1 MKMNADPLPRNNPGR
16 TTAYPAAVTCLYG
29 LLISLVLG
37 APIWRHAHAETDDTE
52 RKSAELE
59 SVRSEIRAVQDNL
72 SSART
77 EMQDLTR
84 ELQENEKS
92 VALISTDLHRLEDQI
107 ATGRVR
113 LEQMEKEKAGN
124 TGLLDSEREYLR
136 RQIQAAYRMG
146 RNDYI
151 KLLLNMED
159 PDRTGRMLAYF
170 DYYNRSRSHRIGKI
184 SKALAELKRLEDAI
198 RESTDELAV
207 LRSRQ
212 LLQLEE
218 LTEARHARNNA
229 LSRLEAHVN
238 DEGKRLL
245 VLQQDAEELETL
257 IGRLQEPDSVVEL
270 FEEIPPFDTMRGKL
284 KWPVQGPLTE
294 RFGDPKKGDKLRHEG
309 VTISAESGA
318 EVLAVS
324 PGKVV
329 FADWFRN
336 LGLLLILD
344 HGEGYMSLY
353 GHNGRLLKKVGD
365 WVSASELISIVGDTG
380 GQTKAGLYFEIRRA
394 GNPVDP
400 GLWCRG

>member
-16 TTAYPAAVTCLYG
+16 ATAYLTAVRCLYG
-29 LLISLVLG
+29 LLASLVLV
-37 APIWRHAHAETDDTE
+37 APVWRHAHAETDEAE

-59 SVRSEIRAVQDNL
+59 SVRSQIRVVQDNL

-107 ATGRVR
+107 ATGKMQ
-113 LEQMEKEKAGN
+113 LERMEKEKAAN
-124 TGLLDSEREYLR
+124 MGLLDSEQEYLR

-170 DYYNRSRSHRIGKI
+170 DYYNRSRSHHIAMI

-198 RESTDELAV
+198 REGADELAS
-207 LRSRQ
+207 LRGRQ

-218 LTEARHARNNA
+218 LTEARNARNSA
-229 LSRLEAHVN
+229 LARLDTHIN
-238 DEGKRLL
+238 DEGKRLQI
-245 VLQQDAEELETL
+245 LQQDAEELETL
-257 IGRLQEPDSVVEL
+257 IGRLREPDSVVEL
-270 FEEIPPFDTMRGKL
+270 FEDLPPFGTMRGKL
-284 KWPVQGPLTE
+284 KWPVQGRLTE
-294 RFGDPKKGDKLRHEG
+294 RFGDPKKGGKLRHQG
-309 VTISAESGA
+309 VTISADNGA

-365 WVSASELISIVGDTG
+365 WVSASELIGIVGDTG
-380 GQTKAGLYFEIRRA
+380 GQAKAGLYFEIRQT